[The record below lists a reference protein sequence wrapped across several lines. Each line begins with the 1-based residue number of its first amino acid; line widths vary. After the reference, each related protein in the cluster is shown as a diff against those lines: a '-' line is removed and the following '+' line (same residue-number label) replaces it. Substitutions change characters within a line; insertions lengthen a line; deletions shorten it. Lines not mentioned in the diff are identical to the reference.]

1 MSAYDLS
8 RIYALVIML
17 IETIFI
23 FFSIKYYSDE
33 KYGWIYQLLGI
44 LSGIITFGLLVFCLR
59 VR

>member
-1 MSAYDLS
+1 MNTYDLS
-8 RIYALVIML
+8 RIYALVIIL

-44 LSGIITFGLLVFCLR
+44 LSGIITFGLLLFCLR

>member
-1 MSAYDLS
+1 MNTYDLS

-59 VR
+59 VG

>member
-1 MSAYDLS
+1 MNTYDLP
-8 RIYALVIML
+8 RVYALVIML

-59 VR
+59 MR

>member
-1 MSAYDLS
+1 MSTYDLS

-17 IETIFI
+17 IETIFV

-44 LSGIITFGLLVFCLR
+44 LSGILTFGILVFCLR

>member
-1 MSAYDLS
+1 MNTYDIS
-8 RIYALVIML
+8 RVYVLVIML

-33 KYGWIYQLLGI
+33 KYGWIYKLLGI

-59 VR
+59 MR

>member
-1 MSAYDLS
+1 MNAYDLS

>member
-1 MSAYDLS
+1 MSTYDLS

>member
-1 MSAYDLS
+1 MNTYDLS
-8 RIYALVIML
+8 RVYALVIML

-59 VR
+59 MR